1 MNVSKIL
8 KYNLYKVLIKI
19 LPKTTLEYLGQL
31 KILKPIRDF
40 LFGRNNQ
47 SFFRDYIHWD
57 EEEFYFYAIPQ
68 VLYRAKKRGIENSLL
83 RAIIKIINNNSN
95 IIDIGANYGFLTIV
109 LAKYVS
115 ERNGKIFSFEC
126 DNNIFEFLKKSIAK
140 NNLTNVKLF
149 NYFMGQENINN
160 IKTVNS
166 LMSKSDVSID
176 LIKIDTDG
184 SDLESL
190 KGCSEIILKY
200 HPVIVIES
208 NDNLELIVNYV
219 KKCGYNYYYNQYLVE
234 YREKDLNQEEVP
246 NLIASTKKF
255 NFRD

>member
-1 MNVSKIL
+1 MYNFFLIL
-8 KYNLYKVLIKI
+8 
-19 LPKTTLEYLGQL
+19 
-31 KILKPIRDF
+31 
-40 LFGRNNQ
+40 
-47 SFFRDYIHWD
+47 
-57 EEEFYFYAIPQ
+57 
-68 VLYRAKKRGIENSLL
+68 
-83 RAIIKIINNNSN
+83 
-95 IIDIGANYGFLTIV
+95 IV
-109 LAKYVS
+109 FH
-115 ERNGKIFSFEC
+115 FSFGYESL
-126 DNNIFEFLKKSIAK
+126 DFEFLKKSIAK

>member
-1 MNVSKIL
+1 MEEII
-8 KYNLYKVLIKI
+8 NLS
-19 LPKTTLEYLGQL
+19 LGF
-31 KILKPIRDF
+31 I
-40 LFGRNNQ
+40 
-47 SFFRDYIHWD
+47 YWD
-57 EEEFYFYAIPQ
+57 EEEFYFYASPQ

-126 DNNIFEFLKKSIAK
+126 DNNIFEFLKKSIDK
-140 NNLTNVKLF
+140 NNLTNVELF
-149 NYFMGQENINN
+149 NYFMGELNINN

-166 LMSKSDVSID
+166 LLSKSDVSID

-190 KGCSEIILKY
+190 RGCSEIIFKY
-200 HPVIVIES
+200 HPVIIIEI
-208 NDNLELIVNYV
+208 NDNLELIANYL

-234 YREKDLNQEEVP
+234 YGEKDLNQEEVP